1 MDKEG
6 QETLKL
12 LENDLQNA
20 VQQLAVD
27 KAVWDPN
34 FDSIK
39 FKAIMAGLGKILSS
53 DATKLTLACKPP
65 CKTSDMKP
73 MVKGMQETVK
83 RISGFVDTIP
93 PTSGRTYLEHIQKL
107 ARSAFTASISLCK
120 SLAEAEDASK
130 IDQILKTTGSVWDVC
145 KSFESQVASNNRE
158 AVEKQWKGVSEM
170 VADAQEELQDF
181 IAEQNADDNEE
192 EEEDDGWGDI
202 MENGTKM
209 TPEQLEAC
217 KKTFNMIKMT
227 SMVLKKVQLRFIA
240 TASNDAETNI
250 WLDDLSRAGST
261 VSDQIDI
268 VASSFYEEDA
278 NLKDYI
284 ASFVASALS
293 LITIVETRVKEDEH
307 VRWFQVSKA
316 QAIGTGGGG

>member
-1 MDKEG
+1 
-6 QETLKL
+6 
-12 LENDLQNA
+12 
-20 VQQLAVD
+20 
-27 KAVWDPN
+27 
-34 FDSIK
+34 
-39 FKAIMAGLGKILSS
+39 MAGLGKILSS
-53 DATKLTLACKPP
+53 DATKLALACKPP

-73 MVKGMQETVK
+73 MVTGMQETVK
-83 RISGFVDTIP
+83 RVSGFVDTIP
-93 PTSGRTYLEHIQKL
+93 PTMGRTYLEHIQKL

-130 IDQILKTTGSVWDVC
+130 IDQILKSTGSVWDVC
-145 KSFESQVASNNRE
+145 KSFETQVASNNRE
-158 AVEKQWKGVSEM
+158 AVVKQWKGVSEM
-170 VADAQEELQDF
+170 VTDAQEELQEF
-181 IAEQNADDNEE
+181 IAEQNEDGKEDEDD

-209 TPEQLEAC
+209 TPVQLEAC

-240 TASNDAETNI
+240 TAADDAETNI

-278 NLKDYI
+278 NLKDCI

-307 VRWFQVSKA
+307 VRWFQVSKV
-316 QAIGTGGGG
+316 QLLDRGV